1 MPSVSTRA
9 LAAGACAAILL
20 LSACGG
26 RAATV
31 TPSAAGSAA
40 STPTTAPTPFAGS
53 GFRTSI
59 PAGWLDETTSP
70 SAVAAS
76 GGSGTIL
83 MILAAADHGTVAVR
97 TTPQPIADDQLAGY
111 LASVV
116 PPGATDVSAADPVN
130 IDGVSG
136 VVIMF
141 TSAAAAAMQK
151 NEDMVV
157 NQAGNTYAITLS
169 APQAGFTADSAGLQG
184 ILNTWVWG

>member
-1 MPSVSTRA
+1 V
-9 LAAGACAAILL
+9 AILL

-31 TPSAAGSAA
+31 TPSAGPSAA
-40 STPTTAPTPFAGS
+40 STPTTAPTPFAGT
-53 GFRTSI
+53 GFRSSI
-59 PAGWLDETTSP
+59 PAGWLDETASP
-70 SAVAAS
+70 SAAAAS

-83 MILAAADHGTVAVR
+83 MILAASDHGTVVVR
-97 TTPQPIADDQLAGY
+97 TTPQPIADDQLAEY
-111 LASVV
+111 LTSVM
-116 PPGATDVSAADPVN
+116 PPGSTDVSAADPVN

-141 TSAAAAAMQK
+141 TSAAAGAAAQES
-151 NEDMVV
+151 EDMVV

-169 APQAGFTADSAGLQG
+169 APQAGFTADSAGLQE